1 MTTRLP
7 IKFDRT
13 TQSLFRGNTS
23 QATITTTIPHP
34 LQDKH
39 VKPLS
44 AVCRSQSE
52 HVKMK
57 SVDVANETFFDI
69 FEFPFLFEIIKVE

>member
-1 MTTRLP
+1 MP

-57 SVDVANETFFDI
+57 SVGVANETFLAFLSI
-69 FEFPFLFEIIKVE
+69 PFYLRLLRWNEQ